1 MLFAPLR
8 NRSKEFDGTEEVT
21 KPTVT
26 MNARQAETL
35 NSYEID
41 ILAGLK
47 LGFRKSDFR
56 PLVRTKLPSSRFDLK
71 HRRSS

>member
-41 ILAGLK
+41 ILAGLNWD
-47 LGFRKSDFR
+47 FANPTSD
-56 PLVRTKLPSSRFDLK
+56 LWYGQNCLQAVLP
-71 HRRSS
+71 